1 MEISKYLILL
11 MMVIYTFECFSV
23 FGYHD
28 AYTKMWILRR
38 QSIWI
43 FMIHFLA
50 FLTLF
55 LRMQEARI
63 LVFYVIQVALLGSII
78 LLYGFLYPK
87 VSRLVINNM
96 CMLLAV
102 GFIMLTRLS
111 YNNAVKQVII
121 VAASGVISLFV
132 PVIIRKARFLSR
144 LKLVYAVV
152 GVAALAAVIVVGR
165 VSNGAMLGFEVAGI
179 SVQPSEL
186 VKIVFVFFVA
196 SSLYRAKDFR
206 NVVITTIVAA
216 LHVLIL
222 VASTDLGAALIV
234 FVVYLVMLYV
244 ATRQP
249 LYIAAGVGAGSVASV
264 AAYFL
269 FSHVRTRVTVWR
281 DPFTVYNE
289 GGYQV
294 AQSLF
299 AIGTGGWFGL
309 GPARDFRTRF
319 RLLRQT
325 LFSPRLRR
333 NWELSLRSASF

>member
-1 MEISKYLILL
+1 

-87 VSRLVINNM
+87 VSRLVVNNM

-102 GFIMLTRLS
+102 GFIMLTRLL

-132 PVIIRKARFLSR
+132 PSLSG
-144 LKLVYAVV
+144 K
-152 GVAALAAVIVVGR
+152 
-165 VSNGAMLGFEVAGI
+165 
-179 SVQPSEL
+179 P
-186 VKIVFVFFVA
+186 
-196 SSLYRAKDFR
+196 DF
-206 NVVITTIVAA
+206 
-216 LHVLIL
+216 
-222 VASTDLGAALIV
+222 
-234 FVVYLVMLYV
+234 
-244 ATRQP
+244 
-249 LYIAAGVGAGSVASV
+249 
-264 AAYFL
+264 
-269 FSHVRTRVTVWR
+269 
-281 DPFTVYNE
+281 
-289 GGYQV
+289 
-294 AQSLF
+294 
-299 AIGTGGWFGL
+299 
-309 GPARDFRTRF
+309 
-319 RLLRQT
+319 
-325 LFSPRLRR
+325 
-333 NWELSLRSASF
+333 

>member
-87 VSRLVINNM
+87 VSRLVVNNM

-186 VKIVFVFFVA
+186 VKIVFVF
-196 SSLYRAKDFR
+196 L
-206 NVVITTIVAA
+206 
-216 LHVLIL
+216 
-222 VASTDLGAALIV
+222 
-234 FVVYLVMLYV
+234 
-244 ATRQP
+244 
-249 LYIAAGVGAGSVASV
+249 
-264 AAYFL
+264 
-269 FSHVRTRVTVWR
+269 
-281 DPFTVYNE
+281 
-289 GGYQV
+289 
-294 AQSLF
+294 
-299 AIGTGGWFGL
+299 
-309 GPARDFRTRF
+309 
-319 RLLRQT
+319 
-325 LFSPRLRR
+325 
-333 NWELSLRSASF
+333 